1 MGMMID
7 LRAESGPAL
16 IIGGGKVAAR
26 KAKSLAEAKFR
37 IVVIAPAIA
46 DAIRAL
52 PWVTVMER
60 EFVSADLPDV
70 APYSLVFACTDSRE
84 VNQEIGRLARAARI
98 PVVVADRQAE
108 STFFTPATLRDGD
121 LAVAVSTGGASP
133 GLASLIRQRIAA
145 AIGPDW
151 ARSVSLARKQ
161 RDVRLGRT
169 AAAKD
174 DE

>member
-7 LRAESGPAL
+7 LRAEAGPAL
-16 IIGGGKVAAR
+16 IVGGGKVAAR
-26 KAKSLAEAKFR
+26 KAKSLAEAEFR
-37 IVVIAPAIA
+37 IVVIAPAVS

-52 PWVTVMER
+52 PWVTVFER
-60 EFVSADLPDV
+60 EFAALDLPEL
-70 APYSLVFACTDSRE
+70 APYSLVFACTDSRAINLE
-84 VNQEIGRLARAARI
+84 VGRLARAARI

-133 GLASLIRQRIAA
+133 GLASRIRQQIAA
-145 AIGPDW
+145 AIGPGW
-151 ARSVSLARKQ
+151 ASSVYAARRE
-161 RDVRLGRT
+161 RDARLGRRS
-169 AAAKD
+169 APKD